1 MRISTAFRRAVLV
14 ALVLAAATAF
24 AQSPQAADL
33 NWVFASRGH
42 IPKTSLAAG
51 REANGDSLYACRAR
65 LANGVE
71 TPGKIRQPL
80 VGCSIAFGGLEWSL
94 QSYQVLHDS
103 GPKTIRWVAA
113 TEVPQRAYQVGRGPD
128 GTALYLC
135 RAKHVDGSVQIGRV
149 ASRGCF
155 YGFGG
160 KEEQSPEFEVLVKP

>member
-1 MRISTAFRRAVLV
+1 VKISTAFCLPVLV
-14 ALVLAAATAF
+14 ALVLATGTAA
-24 AQSPQAADL
+24 AQDADL

-65 LANGVE
+65 LANGAE

-80 VGCSIAFGGLEWSL
+80 VGCSIAFGGLEWTL
-94 QSYQVLHDS
+94 AAYQVLHDS
-103 GPKTIRWVAA
+103 GPTTIRWVAA
-113 TEVPQRAYQVGRGPD
+113 TEVPQRAYKVGREPN
-128 GTALYLC
+128 GTTLYLC

-149 ASRGCF
+149 ASRGSVH
-155 YGFGG
+155 GFGG